1 MSKPLVITI
10 SHQLGKQE
18 AKNRLQNNMEQIRSY
33 LSRYVSSVENNWNEN
48 QMDFRVAAVGQT
60 VAGRID
66 VLDDAVRVEI
76 DLPWLLSRLGTRIGD
91 RVRQQGRLMLAK
103 K

>member
-18 AKNRLQNNMEQIRSY
+18 AKNRLQNNMEQIRSH
-33 LSRYVSSVENNWNEN
+33 LSRYVSSVENNWNED